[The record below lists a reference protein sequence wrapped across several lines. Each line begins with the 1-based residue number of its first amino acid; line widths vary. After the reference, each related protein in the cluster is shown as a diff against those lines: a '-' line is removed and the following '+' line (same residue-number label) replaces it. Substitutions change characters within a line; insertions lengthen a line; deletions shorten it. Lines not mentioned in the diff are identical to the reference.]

1 MMWVREQSCSR
12 SWDTRLDRW
21 SWSPLCS
28 TLLAALVLESEV
40 ARADEPR
47 PISALDSAPEVALT
61 ALDQDGP
68 APITAPIGLVRVAAP
83 LPALPA
89 FTATAVPAPG
99 SALPSDVSAFV
110 RADDQA
116 QPVRLDAAAVLSLN
130 DLFLAPE
137 LWRAA
142 FPGYEAPIRWLEF
155 GGEGLSALEPPPIE
169 KKRKRNQAFSGVP
182 GLKDE
187 WLEEHIELSVN
198 DGIAYKTNFTWR
210 GTNLRL
216 KIWGPVLKG
225 DAGLGVRLRGFQL
238 SGHPVELRARATAD
252 IQDIQIKIAF

>member
-1 MMWVREQSCSR
+1 MWVREQSCSR
-12 SWDTRLDRW
+12 SWDPRLDRW

-28 TLLAALVLESEV
+28 TLLAALVLESDV

-47 PISALDSAPEVALT
+47 PIGALDASPEVTLT
-61 ALDQDGP
+61 ALELEAP
-68 APITAPIGLVRVAAP
+68 APITAPIGLVRVTAP
-83 LPALPA
+83 LPGLPA

-99 SALPSDVSAFV
+99 SALPPDVPAFV

-142 FPGYEAPIRWLEF
+142 FPGHEAPIRWLEF
-155 GGEGLSALEPPPIE
+155 GGEALAAPGMPPIE
-169 KKRKRNQAFSGVP
+169 KKRKKQEAFSGVP
-182 GLKDE
+182 GLEYD
-187 WLEEHIELSVN
+187 WLEKHIELSFN
-198 DGIAYKTNFTWR
+198 DGIAYKKNFTWR

>member
-12 SWDTRLDRW
+12 SWDPRLDRW

-61 ALDQDGP
+61 ALDQEAP
-68 APITAPIGLVRVAAP
+68 APISAPIDLLRVAAP
-83 LPALPA
+83 LPA
-89 FTATAVPAPG
+89 FTATTVPAPG
-99 SALPSDVSAFV
+99 SAPSPDVPAFV

-142 FPGYEAPIRWLEF
+142 FPGHEAPIRWLEF
-155 GGEGLSALEPPPIE
+155 GGEGLTAPPPPIE
-169 KKRKRNQAFSGVP
+169 KKRKKKEAFTGVP
-182 GLKDE
+182 GLEYD
-187 WLEEHIELSVN
+187 WLEEHIELSFN
-198 DGIAYKTNFTWR
+198 DGIAYKKNFTWR
-210 GTNLRL
+210 GTDLRL

-225 DAGLGVRLRGFQL
+225 DAGLGVRLRGLQL
-238 SGHPVELRARATAD
+238 SGYPVELRARATTD

>member
-1 MMWVREQSCSR
+1 MWDREQSCR
-12 SWDTRLDRW
+12 SWDPRLDRW

-40 ARADEPR
+40 ARAGEPR

-61 ALDQDGP
+61 ALDQEAP
-68 APITAPIGLVRVAAP
+68 APISAPIDLVRVAAP
-83 LPALPA
+83 LPAI
-89 FTATAVPAPG
+89 TATTMPAPG
-99 SALPSDVSAFV
+99 SALPHDVPAFV

-130 DLFLAPE
+130 DLFLTPE

-142 FPGYEAPIRWLEF
+142 FPGHEAPIRWLEF
-155 GGEGLSALEPPPIE
+155 GGEALAAPELPPIE
-169 KKRKRNQAFSGVP
+169 KKRNKKEAFSGVP
-182 GLKDE
+182 GLEYD
-187 WLEEHIELSVN
+187 WLEEHIELSFN
-198 DGIAYKTNFTWR
+198 DGIAYKKNFTWR

>member
-1 MMWVREQSCSR
+1 MMRDREQSCSR
-12 SWDTRLDRW
+12 SWDPRLDRW

-47 PISALDSAPEVALT
+47 TIGALDAAPEVALT
-61 ALDQDGP
+61 ALDREAP
-68 APITAPIGLVRVAAP
+68 APISAPIDLLRVAAP
-83 LPALPA
+83 LPA
-89 FTATAVPAPG
+89 FTATTVPAPG
-99 SALPSDVSAFV
+99 STPSPDVPGFV
-110 RADDQA
+110 RADDRA
-116 QPVRLDAAAVLSLN
+116 VRLDAAAVLSLN

-142 FPGYEAPIRWLEF
+142 FPGHEAPIRWLEF
-155 GGEGLSALEPPPIE
+155 GGEALAAPEPPPIE
-169 KKRKRNQAFSGVP
+169 KKRKKEFSGVP
-182 GLKDE
+182 GLEYD
-187 WLEEHIELSVN
+187 WLEEHIELSFN

-216 KIWGPVLKG
+216 KIWGPALKG

-238 SGHPVELRARATAD
+238 SGHPVELRARATTD